1 MKILITGGAGFIG
14 SHLTDYLLADAQN
27 FVTIVDNL
35 SLGRKENIE
44 HLLCQDRFTFVEL
57 DIVTQ
62 TNLLSELF
70 QKSNFD
76 VVFHLAANSDIA
88 QSHANPSVDFNN
100 TFLTTYNVLEQMRI
114 HEVKQLVFASTS
126 AIYGDTP
133 DKLHENYGP
142 LFPVSHY
149 GAGKLASEAFIS
161 SFAENYDIQS
171 WIIRFPNV
179 VGERTTHGILFD
191 FFKKVKANTGSLE
204 VLGNGEQ
211 NKPYVYVKDL
221 VEAILFVWRNTN
233 DKLNYFN
240 VGVDSQTKVKDIA
253 KIVLEEM
260 EEQREIKYTGGN
272 RGWVGD
278 VPFFSYSLDKI
289 HSLGWKAKNTSDDAV
304 RIAVR
309 ENLRLF
315 SKLLHN

>member
-1 MKILITGGAGFIG
+1 MKVLITGGAGFIG
-14 SHLTDYLLADAQN
+14 SHLCDYLLADTQN
-27 FVTIVDNL
+27 SVTIVDNL
-35 SLGRKENIE
+35 SLGRVENIE
-44 HLLCQDRFTFVEL
+44 HLLDNKQFNFVKL
-57 DIVTQ
+57 DIVKNS
-62 TNLLSELF
+62 NLLNEVF
-70 QKSNFD
+70 QQGSFD

-88 QSHANPSVDFNN
+88 QSHANPSIDLNN
-100 TFLTTYNVLEQMRI
+100 TFLTTFYVLEQMRI
-114 HEVKQLVFASTS
+114 NGVKQLVFASTS

-133 DKLHENYGP
+133 EKLHENYGP

-161 SFAENYDIQS
+161 SFAENYSIQS

-191 FFKKVKANTGSLE
+191 FFKKVKANTGDLE

-221 VEAILFVWRNTN
+221 VEAIIFIWNNTK

-240 VGVDSQTKVKDIA
+240 VGVNSQTKVRDIA

-260 EEQREIKYTGGN
+260 GEQREIKYTGGS

-278 VPFFSYSLDKI
+278 VPSFSYSLDKV
-289 HSLGWKAKNTSDDAV
+289 HSLGWKAKNTSNDAI

-315 SKLLHN
+315 NKLLHK